1 MRHSHGSFP
10 SHLLE
15 NKLAAQEAEIERLS
29 GDNHR
34 LANTHKALR
43 DALVAAAQDVQK
55 IKSHIRS
62 TQTESDIQIRVLL
75 DKIAKMEVDIRA
87 SDSVKKELQQAH
99 IEAQNL
105 AASRQELSAQIQLA
119 THELKKAIGDVKC
132 LPDLQDELD
141 CLVKEHHRIRD
152 TFEYEKSKNVELVD
166 QLKAKEKKLIAMA
179 REVEML
185 RSEILNAEKRINAP
199 NLFGAATPADG
210 SGPFLDHYGRAHG
223 QMGIGQVGESVVP
236 VVDSNGAVVNSTDG
250 SGGAGWVGTYDPS
263 VAGR

>member
-1 MRHSHGSFP
+1 MRHNHGSIP
-10 SHLLE
+10 SHVLE
-15 NKLAAQEAEIERLS
+15 NKLAAQEAEIERLA

-87 SDSVKKELQQAH
+87 SDTVKKELQQAH

-132 LPDLQDELD
+132 LPDCHAELD
-141 CLVKEHHRIRD
+141 SLVQEHQRIRD

-166 QLKAKEKKLIAMA
+166 HLKAKEKKLIAMA

-199 NLFGAATPADG
+199 NLFGAAAPADG

-223 QMGIGQVGESVVP
+223 QMGIGQVGESMVP
-236 VVDSNGAVVNSTDG
+236 VVDSNGVAVVNSTDG
-250 SGGAGWVGTYDPS
+250 SGAGWVGTYDPS